1 MAVLLREAA
10 RTSRRWQT
18 YAARAGFSGVLL
30 AVLLAGFWAA
40 ISATRTSVVDTAEL
54 AWLGRA
60 LFIGFSVVQMLMAM
74 GLAPLMTA
82 GAIAEETDER
92 TMEMLV
98 LTRLSPSQILLAKIL
113 SRILTLVTI
122 VAGALPV
129 MALVVNLGGVSAIEV
144 LAVTV
149 HTLTTIAIMSVL
161 GAFFAL
167 FTKSPTLAAAA
178 SACYAVPFFLMLPA
192 AYVLCNG
199 DPYSSAHFSTFAAP
213 SAREWTALI
222 TPLSYVPSLVLTL
235 WVTTPLFQHKVSNA
249 SFEQVF
255 SEQVWQTSTWLKAGG
270 AWFLAGLLLL
280 PWAAPTSWWL
290 TNTSAAS
297 TGIEWWVLSAVLGT
311 ILWAYWS
318 FGAALGTW
326 AFLRVGMDVVDGID
340 AVFSGTQG
348 LSVERERKSSA
359 VGNNPVWWREAR
371 LRAWM
376 SNTTPVFV
384 LWGLFLLGVFQTGWW
399 LIPGG
404 MLSVGALNAGAAV
417 ILASWL
423 ATRSVAEERRRGTF
437 EVLLCTT
444 LPSYRI
450 VSGKVAAAALPTLPL
465 LLLSLPLLAI
475 GVPQLLSMVGKGT
488 HSPAAYF
495 LRGFASFVWL
505 VPLWMLAIASSLAVA
520 VRSARPNS
528 AFGLVTVGMLGVF
541 GLPSVLARI
550 FPDNRLVTIPAGVV
564 APPLA
569 GEFTWPQIVLSTIF
583 LSLAAASV
591 LTLLTSRMRGWTGMM
606 AALLAVGLALH
617 AVPAAAAAPSPEE
630 ILAMEK
636 VFKLRMTARP
646 LADGWVR
653 EGDWTTIAVQVD
665 NLGAATAGTIELVET
680 DLDGSTPRTY
690 RRDLELPA
698 GTRKVVTMLVV
709 PGINVGDRTLSLTTR
724 EGRQAVAPLRF
735 QTLNTDDVVLAV
747 IGNDPLG
754 LPAELTIATQEPVPG
769 RRFRG
774 HAGGDRQV
782 RTGLVSP
789 ASLPHHSRGW
799 ATVDEIVWPV
809 ADPSSM
815 GTAELDALLGWVA
828 DGGHLIVTVS
838 DTWRQVAASPLADAL
853 PVELVGL
860 SDADISPLAAV
871 LGASGGGTAPVAE
884 ATLRGDAVERARTAD
899 GRPLWVA
906 AARGLGTIQVL
917 LTDPRST
924 AMDGLRSEGPLRRL
938 LTLPAPGGLATDML
952 ARDPGVSEL
961 LVSAMHLQDTQTPP
975 FANHDALDAE
985 QQWEHEVRKQLSN
998 IPGVAPLPLHWLVIF
1013 AVTYLTLIGP
1023 VDYLA
1028 LRAIGRQP
1036 LTWITFPVWIVLF
1049 AGGSL
1054 VLTSISKGSQAVV
1067 VHLEVVDLLPDVG
1080 LMRGNTW
1087 LGVFSTRKTTL
1098 SIESHLPD
1106 AVISPMTEGGYQN
1119 DTVIVA
1125 GDGAGR
1131 VGYRA
1136 ETWTLAYFRSEWTQA
1151 AEGRIAVER
1160 LDDGFLVRNE
1170 LPYDLRAAAILF
1182 PDDASVGRVAGFV
1195 ELGALPRGAE
1205 ARVSDAPDV
1214 LPLASHEGDLV
1225 TEGTPDLAMVGR
1237 MFGSSLPSDRGSV
1250 DPEHRPVLVGTVARP
1265 FEDLTIRGLDPDQ
1278 NRTIIVRVPLPEL
1291 TAIEVDTSS
1300 AVAEIVFS
1308 ERLTGVST
1316 NLLCGDDPVSHSVAH
1331 VEGTVSTLR
1340 TDQLSQTCTLQVWES
1355 GGRYVNV
1362 SVGPG
1367 KRYTCEPQPNA
1378 DAFRCE
1384 ESRR

>member
-1 MAVLLREAA
+1 MLLREAA

-40 ISATRTSVVDTAEL
+40 VSATRTSMVDTANL
-54 AWLGRA
+54 AWLGRG

-192 AYVLCNG
+192 AYVLCTG
-199 DPYSSAHFSTFAAP
+199 DPYASAHFSTFAAP
-213 SAREWTALI
+213 SAREWSALV

-235 WVTTPLFQHKVSNA
+235 AVTTPLFQHKVSNA

-255 SEQVWQTSTWLKAGG
+255 SEQVWRTSTWLRAGG
-270 AWFLAGLLLL
+270 AWFVVGLLLL

-290 TNTSAAS
+290 ASSGAAS
-297 TGIEWWVLSAVLGT
+297 TGIEWRLFSGLLGL
-311 ILWAYWS
+311 ILWLYWS

-348 LSVERERKSSA
+348 MSVERERKSAS

-371 LRAWM
+371 VRAWM

-417 ILASWL
+417 VLASWL
-423 ATRSVAEERRRGTF
+423 ATRSIAEERRRGTF

-444 LPSYRI
+444 LPSHKI

-475 GVPQLLSMVGKGT
+475 GVPQLLSMVGKGG
-488 HSPAAYF
+488 HSAPEYF
-495 LRGFASFVWL
+495 VRGFASFVWL

-520 VRSARPNS
+520 VRSSRPAS

-591 LTLLTSRMRGWTGMM
+591 LTLLTSRLRTWTGLM
-606 AALLAVGLALH
+606 AALLAVGLAVH
-617 AVPAAAAAPSPEE
+617 TVPASAAAPSAEE
-630 ILAMEK
+630 IAAMEK
-636 VFKLRMTARP
+636 LFKLRMTARP

-665 NLGAATAGTIELVET
+665 NLGAATVGTIELVET
-680 DLDGSTPRTY
+680 ALDASTPRTY

-709 PGINVGDRTLSLTTR
+709 PGINLGDRTLSLTTR

-735 QTLNTDDVVLAV
+735 QSVSEDDVVVAV

-754 LPAELTIATQEPVPG
+754 LPAELTDATQEPVPG

-774 HAGGDRQV
+774 RASGDRRV
-782 RTGLVSP
+782 RTGLVAP
-789 ASLPHHSRGW
+789 AAMPHHSRGW
-799 ATVDEIVWPV
+799 ATVDEIVWPA
-809 ADPSSM
+809 ADPSSL
-815 GTAELDALLGWVA
+815 GTAEVEALIGWVA
-828 DGGHLIVTVS
+828 DGGHLVLTVS
-838 DTWRQVAASPLADAL
+838 DTWRQVAASPLANAL

-860 SDADISPLAAV
+860 SDADVSPLAGA
-871 LGASGGGTAPVAE
+871 LGASGGGTAPLAE
-884 ATLRGDAVERARTAD
+884 ATVRQDALVRARAAD
-899 GRPLWVA
+899 GRPLWVV
-906 AARGLGTIQVL
+906 AARGMGTIQIL
-917 LTDPRST
+917 LTDPRSS
-924 AMDGLRSEGPLRRL
+924 ALDGLRSEGPLRRL
-938 LTLPAPGGLATDML
+938 LTLPAPGGMATDML
-952 ARDPGVSEL
+952 ARDPAVSDL
-961 LVSAMHLQDTQTPP
+961 LVSAMHLQHTQTPP
-975 FANHDALDAE
+975 ISVHDDSQLDL
-985 QQWEHEVRKQLSN
+985 QWESEVRDLLSN
-998 IPGVAPLPLHWLVIF
+998 IPGVAPLPLHWLVLF
-1013 AVTYLTLIGP
+1013 SVGYLALIGP
-1023 VDYLA
+1023 VDYFF

-1036 LTWITFPVWIVLF
+1036 LTWITFPIWIAVF

-1054 VLTSISKGSQAVV
+1054 ILTSVSKGSQAVV
-1067 VHLEVVDLLPDVG
+1067 VHVEVVDLLPDIG

-1106 AVISPMTEGGYQN
+1106 AVISPMTEAGYQN

-1125 GDGAGR
+1125 GDGGGR

-1136 ETWTLAYFRSEWTQA
+1136 ETWTLAYLRSEWTQA
-1151 AEGRIAVER
+1151 AQGRVTVER
-1160 LDDGFLVRNE
+1160 ADGGFVVRND
-1170 LPYDLRAAAILF
+1170 LPYDLQTAAVLF
-1182 PDDASVGRVAGFV
+1182 PDEESVGRVSGLV
-1195 ELGALPRGAE
+1195 VIGPLPRGSE
-1205 ARVSDAPDV
+1205 ARISDPPVISAIPGPGDLEIGDAPDV
-1214 LPLASHEGDLV
+1214 AALARLFGYALP
-1225 TEGTPDLAMVGR
+1225 R
-1237 MFGSSLPSDRGSV
+1237 DRGSI
-1250 DPEHRPVLVGTVARP
+1250 DAEHRPVLIGTVARP
-1265 FEDLTIRGLDPDQ
+1265 FEDLTIRGLDPDE
-1278 NRTIIVRVPLPEL
+1278 NRTIVLRVPLPEL
-1291 TAIEVDTSS
+1291 ASISVDTSS
-1300 AVAEIVFS
+1300 STAEVVF
-1308 ERLTGVST
+1308 EELLEGVST
-1316 NLLCGDDPVSHSVAH
+1316 NLMCGDEDSHTVA
-1331 VEGTVSTLR
+1331 VLDGTVTTLR
-1340 TDQLSQTCTLQVWES
+1340 TDLMTTTCSLSLWDMH
-1355 GGRYVNV
+1355 GNYVTV
-1362 SVGPG
+1362 SVDPG
-1367 KRYTCEPQPNA
+1367 RRYACRRSPGNDE
-1378 DAFRCE
+1378 FRCE
-1384 ESRR
+1384 ESP